1 MNKKLNADQKI
12 VMRLAKEEL
21 FRGNRVTISAK
32 KFGHLRKF
40 KDEVD
45 VVSSPYLLKEVKKD
59 G

>member
-12 VMRLAKEEL
+12 VMRLAREEL
-21 FRGNRVTISAK
+21 LKGNRVTISAK
-32 KFGHLRKF
+32 KFGHFRKF

-45 VVSSPYLLKEVKKD
+45 IVGNPEPIR